1 MTHFL
6 QDILRQPAEL
16 RVALER
22 LCGPDGS
29 ALREAAAV
37 VERADH
43 VYLTGI
49 GSSWHAALN
58 AAPLFHRAG
67 CPVYMQDAAELV
79 HFTKLP
85 RNSAIVALSRSGR
98 SIEIVQLLS
107 KAKQPLAS
115 VIALTNSPDGP
126 LAKEAQAAVI
136 VPVVFDYG
144 ISVNTY
150 STIALAAGALAE
162 TTAHRF
168 EGLFVEALRACLT
181 EVEDASGRWRDQIEN
196 SSWLSPSATY
206 YFLGRGTS
214 LGTVH
219 EAKLLWE
226 EGVKSPAT
234 AMGTGAFRHGSQEMV
249 TPGSRFGIWIDPE
262 LMRDQDLATAR
273 DLRKMG
279 AAVLAIG
286 HNLPDD
292 AGDLV
297 LSLPATP
304 LGWQFI
310 VDMIPAQL
318 AAERLARLSGV
329 DCDTFRFCSY
339 IVEDEHGLL
348 SEEAAALDDA
358 Q

>member
-6 QDILRQPAEL
+6 QDILRQPGEL
-16 RVALER
+16 RIALER
-22 LCGPDGS
+22 LRGPDRS
-29 ALREAAAV
+29 ALSDAAAAI
-37 VERADH
+37 ERADH

-67 CPVYMQDAAELV
+67 CPAYVQDAAELV

-107 KAKQPLAS
+107 KAKQAHAT
-115 VIALTNSPDGP
+115 VIGLTNSADGT
-126 LAKEAQAAVI
+126 LAREAHAAI
-136 VPVVFDYG
+136 IIPVDFDHG

-150 STIALAAGALAE
+150 STLAMAAGALAE
-162 TTAHRF
+162 TTGGRF
-168 EGLFVEALRACLT
+168 QGPLVDALCGSLAEAEGS
-181 EVEDASGRWRDQIEN
+181 SGRWRDQIE
-196 SSWLSPSATY
+196 SSLWLMAGATY
-206 YFLGRGTS
+206 YFLGRGSS

-219 EAKLLWE
+219 EARLLWE
-226 EGVKSPAT
+226 EAAKSPAT

-249 TPGSRFGIWIDPE
+249 ARGSRFGIWIDSE
-262 LMRDQDLATAR
+262 LMRDQDVATAR

-279 AAVLAIG
+279 ASVLAVG
-286 HNLPDD
+286 HSLPDQ

-297 LSLPATP
+297 LALPASP
-304 LGWQFI
+304 PGWQFTI
-310 VDMIPAQL
+310 DMIPAQL

-348 SEEAAALDDA
+348 PEEAAALDDA
-358 Q
+358 